1 MNNPL
6 QKIASPISWLSQL
19 AICFFLQPLAS
30 RAPLWASW
38 VLPLH
43 PFSVQGTYFGSNS
56 RLSAGLHQAFNYY
69 LSCCLPM
76 QYFLFFNIK
85 FTKSIFKIRADLHI
99 IKDLKAIAEDFQSF
113 WPPGR
118 ESASKYICRF
128 AGFLKVC

>member
-1 MNNPL
+1 MTSAATAAD
-6 QKIASPISWLSQL
+6 IMESPENLLENSSQ
-19 AICFFLQPLAS
+19 CGGE
-30 RAPLWASW
+30 
-38 VLPLH
+38 
-43 PFSVQGTYFGSNS
+43 QGTYFGSNS

-76 QYFLFFNIK
+76 QYFLFFNIN

>member
-1 MNNPL
+1 MTSAATAAD
-6 QKIASPISWLSQL
+6 IMESPENLLENSSQ
-19 AICFFLQPLAS
+19 CGGE
-30 RAPLWASW
+30 
-38 VLPLH
+38 
-43 PFSVQGTYFGSNS
+43 QGTYFGSNS
-56 RLSAGLHQAFNYY
+56 RLSAGLHQAFNWPCVSLLVSYY